1 MTGNN
6 IYKDIA
12 ARTGGDIYV
21 GVVGPVRT
29 GKSTFIKH
37 FMDTLVIPNIT
48 DEHER
53 ARATDE
59 LPQSAGGKTVMTTE
73 PKFIPNEAVNITLGD
88 NVNMK
93 VRMVDCVGYMV
104 PGALGDLE
112 NGETRMVH
120 TPWSAEPVPF
130 AEAAETGT
138 RKVICDHSTVGAVV
152 TTDGTIGEIPRSA
165 YVDAERRVISEMKAQ
180 NKPFVIILNS
190 ASPDTPEAHA
200 LAMELEEKYASPVA
214 LVNCTELDAQDIR
227 GILEILL
234 SEFPVREIGVDLP
247 RWVLGLDCDH
257 WLRRELDDSVM
268 ECAEKVSRVSDIRS
282 AFAEIEEKENVS
294 GFMIEY
300 VDLATGSAR
309 IAVEVPERLYYGVL
323 EELTGVP
330 ISDEAE
336 LFSVMAELA
345 KIKKKWDR
353 VAPAI
358 EEVNETGYGI
368 IPPDPMELTFD
379 EPKIVK
385 QGSGC
390 GVKLSASAPS
400 IHMIRA
406 NIETE
411 LNPIVGSEA
420 RSEEMV
426 NYLLSEFEGDP
437 QKIWESE
444 IFGKSLLDLVN
455 EGLNTK
461 LGNMPSDAR
470 EKLGETLER
479 IINEGS
485 GGLICILL

>member
-190 ASPDTPEAHA
+190 AAPDTPEAHA